1 MGVYKFDLENLTP
14 EELQNT
20 DVLQYISHV
29 IFEVVILDGTLDCNN
44 CGKSY
49 QVKDGVPNMV
59 LDDNE
64 V

>member
-1 MGVYKFDLENLTP
+1 MGVYKFDLEKLTP
-14 EELQNT
+14 EELQKP
-20 DVLQYISHV
+20 DVLQYISYV